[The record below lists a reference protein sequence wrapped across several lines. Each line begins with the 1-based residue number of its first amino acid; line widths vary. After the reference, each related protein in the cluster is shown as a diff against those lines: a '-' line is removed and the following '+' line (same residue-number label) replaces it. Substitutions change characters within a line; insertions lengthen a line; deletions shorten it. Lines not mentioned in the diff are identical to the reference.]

1 MQGRY
6 DEAEMLYVEALAT
19 ARRAHGAEKDHPD
32 IATSLNNLALL
43 YKSQLTVHHN
53 TCYAYEYAESVKPYR
68 HVQW

>member
-1 MQGRY
+1 MK
-6 DEAEMLYVEALAT
+6 
-19 ARRAHGAEKDHPD
+19 RRAHGVEKDHPD
-32 IATSLNNLALL
+32 IATSLNKLALL